1 MLVII
6 LRRYHLILIII
17 HPYHLFVRIV
27 HCYHFLLLILYHL
40 HLIIICHLYLIIVVV
55 NHSQGMPSRT
65 ESEAFDSISAS
76 PSPIIIDCNDDGKV
90 NEDGSIVESCNTFG
104 SYFLIIPFFSL
115 Q

>member
-1 MLVII
+1 
-6 LRRYHLILIII
+6 
-17 HPYHLFVRIV
+17 
-27 HCYHFLLLILYHL
+27 
-40 HLIIICHLYLIIVVV
+40 
-55 NHSQGMPSRT
+55 MPSRT